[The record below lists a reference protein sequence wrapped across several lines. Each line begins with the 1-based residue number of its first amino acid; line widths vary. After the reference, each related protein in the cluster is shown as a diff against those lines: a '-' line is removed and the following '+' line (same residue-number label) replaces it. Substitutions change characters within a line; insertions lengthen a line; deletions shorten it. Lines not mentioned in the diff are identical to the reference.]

1 MARLVVI
8 LLCAVGLAGCDMIK
22 SATNMF
28 EYAKAAA
35 ADLEVTT
42 GVKPYVGFNWN
53 NGKLTQVTVT
63 FPRLLEEKP
72 IRELAGLARSAVV
85 KEFNQEPGSI
95 VLSFVLDHQGAA
107 KQAAAN

>member
-1 MARLVVI
+1 MRRLFAV
-8 LLCAVGLAGCDMIK
+8 LLFAVSLAGCDMIK

-35 ADLEVTT
+35 ADLEVAT

-63 FPRLLEEKP
+63 FPRLVEEKS
-72 IRELAGLARSAVV
+72 IRELAGLARGAVV

-95 VLSFVLDHQGAA
+95 VLSFVLDHPGAA
-107 KQAAAN
+107 KQAAAD